1 MNDDLDKFGD
11 LYLDPSANRFFQ
23 VSGTLSRCRNI
34 YSTGIVGSSVVE
46 DGTGV
51 IQIDETSQLR
61 KLLDNLKN
69 TEAEEYID
77 IVIEFLRRRLEKVL
91 DNPDMVDSLD
101 KLRKL
106 DSLNLADRVL
116 HLENEVDNLRISLS
130 EVTAKLNKLVTIL
143 KDGQEEIRNL

>member
-1 MNDDLDKFGD
+1 MNDDLINKFGD
-11 LYLDPSANRFFQ
+11 LFLDPSTNKFFQ
-23 VSGTLSRCRNI
+23 SRYGDI
-34 YSTGIVGSSVVE
+34 YSTVGSFVVE
-46 DGTGV
+46 DGGT
-51 IQIDETSQLR
+51 IQIDETSQLK

-101 KLRKL
+101 KLREL

-116 HLENEVDNLRISLS
+116 HLENEVYNLKVSLS
-130 EVTAKLNKLVTIL
+130 EVTTKLDKLLAIF
-143 KDGQEEIRNL
+143 KNGQEELRQL